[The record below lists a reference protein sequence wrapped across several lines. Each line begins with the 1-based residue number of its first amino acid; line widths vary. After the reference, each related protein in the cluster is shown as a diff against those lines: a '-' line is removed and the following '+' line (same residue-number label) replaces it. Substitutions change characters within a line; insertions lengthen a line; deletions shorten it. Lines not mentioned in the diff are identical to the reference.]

1 MTIEIRELVI
11 QASVEEN
18 KTTEDDFNS
27 WQGYKQKL
35 SDQMYNER
43 LIEDIVRRVIRKIKD
58 NMEMQL

>member
-11 QASVEEN
+11 QAAVENIEPAETGHN
-18 KTTEDDFNS
+18 VWN
-27 WQGYKQKL
+27 GYQQKL

-43 LIEDIVRRVIRKIKD
+43 LVEDIVRRVIRKIKD